1 MRWRY
6 KLAGVALV
14 FALSQQQSGGGD
26 SAGSYSF
33 RSMHT

>member
-6 KLAGVALV
+6 KLAFALV
-14 FALSQQQSGGGD
+14 FALSQEQSGGGD